1 MKKIIPAGST
11 ICIQRVQGSSGDS
24 NGNVAP
30 NTQGEPVNCTATAQ
44 PFVRALLNAG
54 LCGLLA
60 SCTGANNLHVA
71 TTGSDANPGTQ
82 AAPFLTIAHADS
94 LARPGYTIHVAPGTY
109 RVTAPLAHSEG
120 ISTSRSGTASAHIR
134 FVSSVK
140 GAAKIV
146 VSGTGITWHSK
157 GNYVDIDGF
166 DISGSGRHG
175 ILASG
180 AHLTITNNFIHDL
193 TISGGCTGAGGAAI
207 DTDGP
212 IGNVLINANIIRNI
226 GHAMIGSCNTV
237 QGIYIASPN
246 NTVTNN
252 IVSRV
257 AAVGITQWHGA
268 TASTIVNNTVFHS
281 KIGILLGQGDAG
293 TTSTGS
299 QNNYVAKNIVYC
311 NKTYGIVEG
320 GKMGGNNRYAD
331 NHVAR
336 SGTNWS
342 VKGSVS
348 GAVSAEPLFVNHQLA
363 GTDGYRISSSSPSID
378 LDTSAQVPVA
388 DHAGA
393 GRPRGAAFDLG
404 ACEF

>member
-1 MKKIIPAGST
+1 MKKAIPAGLT
-11 ICIQRVQGSSGDS
+11 ICVR
-24 NGNVAP
+24 P
-30 NTQGEPVNCTATAQ
+30 P
-44 PFVRALLNAG
+44 VRALLYAG
-54 LCGLLA
+54 VCGLLS
-60 SCTGANNLHVA
+60 SCTDAKTLHVA
-71 TTGSDANPGTQ
+71 PTGSDDNPGTQ
-82 AAPFLTIAHADS
+82 AAPFLTIAHADE

-109 RVTAPLAHSEG
+109 RVSAPQANDEG
-120 ISTSRSGTASAHIR
+120 IKTSRSGTASAHIR

-157 GNYVDIDGF
+157 GDYVDIDGF

-180 AHLTITNNFIHDL
+180 ANLTITNNFIHDL

-207 DTDGP
+207 DTDGR
-212 IGNVLINANIIRNI
+212 IGNVMIKDNIVRNI
-226 GHAMIGSCNTV
+226 GYALLGSCNTV

-246 NTVTNN
+246 NTVTTNT
-252 IVSRV
+252 VSRV

-268 TASTIVNNTVFHS
+268 TASTIVNNTVFQS

-293 TTSTGS
+293 TTPTGS
-299 QNNYVAKNIVYC
+299 RNNYVAHNIVYC

-320 GKMGGNNRYAD
+320 GKMGGNNRYAN

-336 SGTNWS
+336 SGTNLS

-348 GAVSAEPLFVNHQLA
+348 GAVSEDLFFVNHQPS
-363 GTDGYRISSSSPSID
+363 GTEGYRVRSSSPAID
-378 LDTSAQVPVA
+378 QGTSVQIPAT
-388 DHAGA
+388 DHASA
-393 GRPRGAAFDLG
+393 VRPHGAAADIG
-404 ACEF
+404 ACKF